1 MTYRTDRH
9 YCPYDTFQGEY
20 MYTNVSSWD
29 KETGKTNK
37 KGCYR
42 YRNGQYMA
50 HRDRDGISS
59 VFNTRMQAINWVL
72 TPTN

>member
-1 MTYRTDRH
+1 
-9 YCPYDTFQGEY
+9 